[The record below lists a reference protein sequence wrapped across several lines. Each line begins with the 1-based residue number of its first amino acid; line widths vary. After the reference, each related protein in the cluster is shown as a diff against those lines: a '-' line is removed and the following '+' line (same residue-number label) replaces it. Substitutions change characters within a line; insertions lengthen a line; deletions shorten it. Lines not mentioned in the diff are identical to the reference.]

1 MDATRHYHTKW
12 SKSEVERQV
21 PYDITYMWNLKYGT
35 NEFICAMKTDSQR
48 EQTCGCQDRS
58 RDGGMDW
65 ESGISR
71 YKLLYPEWINNKIF
85 PCTTAHEKVGHTFSR
100 CSWLFPENLWEAL
113 KRLFSTWAVQMGQG
127 QVSDLCNDLWSR
139 HLVLF
144 GELKVPQSFHFPCS
158 FTHQISDCIVLSRRG
173 HCWTS

>member
-1 MDATRHYHTKW
+1 MGVVTWPR
-12 SKSEVERQV
+12 SK
-21 PYDITYMWNLKYGT
+21 
-35 NEFICAMKTDSQR
+35 
-48 EQTCGCQDRS
+48 CQEET
-58 RDGGMDW
+58 
-65 ESGISR
+65 ESGYQPRFSVS
-71 YKLLYPEWINNKIF
+71 KPVFLLHLIFVSQSYIRTGHWLLLSPWILIF